1 MRNRRRFLLTASVTL
16 AAVALGTI
24 LLGSRLVPVLVSEEA
39 PGLAASPVQEKAY
52 RRIVSLSPSITESL
66 FALGL
71 GDRVVGVTSFCD
83 YPPEALAKSK
93 VGGYYDLNY
102 EAIVA
107 LEPDLVVCLPEHEGR
122 LADLDRLN
130 LPHLTV
136 DHRRVEAILESLAT
150 LGRVCGAS
158 ERARELVQG
167 IRGRIAAVDSR
178 VIDGARPRVLLSV
191 GRNTGSAAIDD
202 VYIAGRGGFYDEMI
216 VLAGGINA
224 YQDTLAFPVVT
235 GEGLLRLQPDVIIDM
250 VPDVQEK
257 GLSEADVLKQWSV
270 LADLPAVRQGRVFLF
285 TEDFVVVPG
294 PRFIRILEKMAAA
307 IHPEGA
313 KR

>member
-1 MRNRRRFLLTASVTL
+1 MLIRRRFLFASL
-16 AAVALGTI
+16 AILAVVALGMI
-24 LLGSRLVPVLVSEEA
+24 LIRSRGVRTQASKEDG
-39 PGLAASPVQEKAY
+39 GLAASFIQETTY
-52 RRIVSLSPSITESL
+52 RRIVSLAPSITESL

-71 GDRVVGVTSFCD
+71 GDRVVAVTSFCD
-83 YPPEALAKSK
+83 YPPEVLTKSK

-136 DHRRVEAILESLAT
+136 DHRRAEAILESLTT
-150 LGRVCGAS
+150 LGRVCGAK
-158 ERARELVQG
+158 ERAEELVED
-167 IRGRIAAVDSR
+167 IRGRMAAVGDR
-178 VIDGARPRVLLSV
+178 VIDPSRPRVLLCV
-191 GRNTGSAAIDD
+191 GRNMGSAVIDD
-202 VYIAGRGGFYDEMI
+202 VCIAGRGGFYDEMI

-224 YQDTLAFPVVT
+224 YQETLAFPAVT

-250 VPDVQEK
+250 VPDLPEK
-257 GLSEADVLKQWSV
+257 GLSEADVLRQWSV
-270 LADLPAVRQGRVFLF
+270 LADLPAVRQRRVFLF

-294 PRFIRILEKMAAA
+294 PRFVQILEKMAAA
-307 IHPEGA
+307 IHPEGIE
-313 KR
+313 R

>member
-1 MRNRRRFLLTASVTL
+1 MRNRRRFLLTVSVAL
-16 AAVALGTI
+16 AAIALGTI
-24 LLGSRLVPVLVSEEA
+24 LIESGGVRTRTGDGRSVPA
-39 PGLAASPVQEKAY
+39 MSPVQEKTY
-52 RRIVSLSPSITESL
+52 RRIVSLAPSITESL

-136 DHRRVEAILESLAT
+136 DHRRMETILESLTT
-150 LGRVCGAS
+150 LGHVCGV
-158 ERARELVQG
+158 EDRAEELVKD
-167 IRGRIAAVDSR
+167 IRGRMTAVR
-178 VIDGARPRVLLSV
+178 NRGIDQSRPRVLLCV
-191 GRNTGSAAIDD
+191 GRNMGSAAIDD

-216 VLAGGINA
+216 VQAGGINA
-224 YQDTLAFPVVT
+224 YQDTLAFPMVT
-235 GEGLLRLQPDVIIDM
+235 GEGLLRLQPDVVIDM
-250 VPDVQEK
+250 VPDLQEK

-270 LADLPAVRQGRVFLF
+270 LADLPAVRQGQVFLF
-285 TEDFVVVPG
+285 TDDFVVVPG
-294 PRFIRILEKMAAA
+294 PRFIQIMEKMAAA
-307 IHPEGA
+307 IHQEGVE
-313 KR
+313 

>member
-1 MRNRRRFLLTASVTL
+1 MLNRRRFLL
-16 AAVALGTI
+16 AALEILGAVVLGVI
-24 LLGSRLVPVLVSEEA
+24 LLGSGRARTRTGEGPSESVM
-39 PGLAASPVQEKAY
+39 SPVQGKTY
-52 RRIVSLSPSITESL
+52 RRIVSLAPSITESL

-150 LGRVCGAS
+150 LGRVCGVE
-158 ERARELVQG
+158 ERAEELVKD
-167 IRGRIAAVDSR
+167 IRGCIAAVQNR
-178 VIDGARPRVLLSV
+178 TIDQSRPRVLLCV
-191 GRNTGSAAIDD
+191 GRNMGSAAIDD

-224 YQDTLAFPVVT
+224 YEGQLDFPVVT

-250 VPDVQEK
+250 VPDLQEK
-257 GLSEADVLKQWSV
+257 GLSKADVLKQWSV
-270 LADLPAVRQGRVFLF
+270 LADLPAVRQRRVFLF

-294 PRFIRILEKMAAA
+294 PRFIQILEKMAAM
-307 IHPEGA
+307 IHPEGVEQ
-313 KR
+313 